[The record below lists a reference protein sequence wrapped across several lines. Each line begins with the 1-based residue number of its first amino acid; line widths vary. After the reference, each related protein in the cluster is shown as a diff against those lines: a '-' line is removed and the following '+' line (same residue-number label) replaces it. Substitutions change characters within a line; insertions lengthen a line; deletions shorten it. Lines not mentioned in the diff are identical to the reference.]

1 MSLPILARN
10 RGGAFAAATG
20 GGAVAKT
27 LEDEIADG
35 DLTAG
40 VPTMWMDAGAGISDT
55 GGLVDS
61 WTSRDESAITFVGTA
76 TGSNRPTTTTAS
88 GVPVIDFDGSD
99 DTLNF
104 SSGDFSASALEYSI
118 FVALSNDETTLTNG
132 VEIVDFAGTS
142 SRFLIKEIS
151 SNRFAFYIE
160 VVGATVPQSYLT
172 PDPAMPDKIVL
183 GFVSND
189 TANEVKYY
197 ENGNNYETDTSLS
210 DGTLKLNLTCG
221 LSDRSGYRFNGKMYH
236 ILVFASKLDDTDR
249 EKVEGFLAQEMGIT
263 DRLPEGHT
271 YKDT

>member
-1 MSLPILARN
+1 
-10 RGGAFAAATG
+10 
-20 GGAVAKT
+20 
-27 LEDEIADG
+27 
-35 DLTAG
+35 
-40 VPTMWMDAGAGISDT
+40 
-55 GGLVDS
+55 
-61 WTSRDESAITFVGTA
+61 
-76 TGSNRPTTTTAS
+76 
-88 GVPVIDFDGSD
+88 
-99 DTLNF
+99 
-104 SSGDFSASALEYSI
+104 
-118 FVALSNDETTLTNG
+118 
-132 VEIVDFAGTS
+132 
-142 SRFLIKEIS
+142 
-151 SNRFAFYIE
+151 
-160 VVGATVPQSYLT
+160 
-172 PDPAMPDKIVL
+172 MPDKIVL